1 MKLYLMQHAAA
12 VPAGNI
18 PARSLTEEGRADAKK
33 IAGVLRRLDLGIAEI
48 RHSTKLRSKQ
58 TAEIV
63 AEALDGIN
71 LLKGVDGLLPEDPV
85 APLLQELDNISQTTL
100 IVGHMPFVG
109 KLASHLLCGDEEH
122 DPVSFTNAGIVCL
135 EKNTDRWQ
143 VEWMLTPRLAAT

>member
-12 VPAGNI
+12 VPAGSI
-18 PARSLTEEGRADAKK
+18 PARSLTDEGRADAKK
-33 IAGVLRRLDLGIAEI
+33 IAGALQKLNLGIAEI

-85 APLLQELDNISQTTL
+85 APLEGELGSLSQSL
-100 IVGHMPFVG
+100 LVVGHMPFLG
-109 KLASHLLCGDEEH
+109 KLTSRLLCGDEEH
-122 DPVSFTNAGIVCL
+122 DPVSFCNAAVVCL
-135 EKNTDRWQ
+135 EKNEDRWQ
-143 VEWMLTPRLAAT
+143 VEWMLLPRLVH